1 MVLFST
7 SGTNRYFGNTQQT
20 ILTLGIVNH
29 HGLHSHKLIK
39 NKLIRVNNYKLG
51 YVIYVEILITMY
63 IEKDLS
69 EKEKRG
75 SN

>member
-1 MVLFST
+1 MVVVFST
-7 SGTNRYFGNTQQT
+7 GGTNRYFGKTQQT

-29 HGLHSHKLIK
+29 HGLHSH
-39 NKLIRVNNYKLG
+39 KLIRVNNYKLG

-63 IEKDLS
+63 MEKDLS
-69 EKEKRG
+69 ETEKRS